1 MPRDPLDPLFAA
13 WVLLLALVGTVA
25 LQQVFVF
32 AGCLW
37 GVQAMCE
44 REGQTLA
51 GVVGEVLAAVA
62 LILGVNRK
70 P

>member
-1 MPRDPLDPLFAA
+1 M
-13 WVLLLALVGTVA
+13 ALVGAVL

-37 GVQAMCE
+37 GVQVLCE
-44 REGQTLA
+44 REGGTLA
-51 GVVGEVLAAVA
+51 GVSGEVLAAVA
-62 LILGVNRK
+62 LLIALGKRG

>member
-1 MPRDPLDPLFAA
+1 MPDPFDPVRAA
-13 WVLLLALVGTVA
+13 WILLMALVALVG

-37 GVQAMCE
+37 GVQVLCE
-44 REGQTLA
+44 REGGTLA
-51 GVVGEVLAAVA
+51 GVSGEVLAAVA
-62 LILGVNRK
+62 LLIGLGRR